1 MFTLALVVTARAGVD
16 VLTTS
21 RRGTPPRVRGV
32 TARARIAPLVD
43 IITQI
48 EIDRSTPCGAA
59 RRILSRQSRR
69 RGPSERTSDESGRA
83 RTIERLLAMD
93 APRETWDSD
102 DDDRR
107 RRGVFARAAIPK
119 PYYP

>member
-16 VLTTS
+16 VLTAS
-21 RRGTPPRVRGV
+21 RRATPPRARGV
-32 TARARIAPLVD
+32 TARESIAPLVD
-43 IITQI
+43 ITEM
-48 EIDRSTPCGAA
+48 EIDRSIPCGAA

-107 RRGVFARAAIPK
+107 RRGVFARPIPK